1 LFFQALTARL
11 TNNLAANDLFGAN
24 ATSLITSSFDSTF
37 HIYKK
42 NKKSDLYLNA
52 YKRLF
57 MLEITS

>member
-11 TNNLAANDLFGAN
+11 TNNLAANDLFGAD

-42 NKKSDLYLNA
+42 NKKIRPLAKYILKIIHA
-52 YKRLF
+52 
-57 MLEITS
+57 